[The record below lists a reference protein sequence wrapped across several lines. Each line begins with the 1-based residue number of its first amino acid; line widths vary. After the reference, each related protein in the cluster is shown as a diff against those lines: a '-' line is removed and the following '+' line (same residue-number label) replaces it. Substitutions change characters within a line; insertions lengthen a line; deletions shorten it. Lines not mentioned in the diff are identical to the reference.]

1 MRKGTMLVVE
11 KEEFEQGILLRSIAS
26 NDARKRKINIIVTEI
41 AVNPEEN
48 RPYIRKWIGRF
59 WWYLNKYQSSYIWE
73 ELKISTEEFLEEKAP
88 EIIEFGFP
96 EIAVDRDTWQILQSY
111 PSAKIS
117 SY

>member
-26 NDARKRKINIIVTEI
+26 NDKRKAKINIIVTEI
-41 AVNPEEN
+41 AINPEEN
-48 RPYIRKWIGRF
+48 KPYIRKWIGRF
-59 WWYLNKYQSSYIWE
+59 WWYLNKYKSSYMWE
-73 ELKISTEEFLEEKAP
+73 ELKISTEELLEEKAP

-96 EIAVDRDTWQILQSY
+96 EIAVDRNTWQILQSY
-111 PSAKIS
+111 QSAKNS